1 MIPCFFCYFMVKYV
15 SRRIGACG
23 GITMFI
29 DLNKNNGK
37 DYLRLV
43 ESVRVTNKNGYKV
56 SQKKTI
62 LNIGP
67 LDRFDD
73 GEPDYIGR
81 LRKSFRAGN
90 PLIPALRPYC
100 EGKKEAETYRFAI
113 NEGSPDCFGHPKLFS
128 HILMERILEELGL
141 NTFFSSYKGFT
152 KLQYD
157 VYGFAKLLIWGRLLN
172 PASKYATVRQNE
184 DYYEPILNDF
194 NPDNVYDTLDFIAHN
209 KDKIIR
215 RINTNL
221 VKKAHRS
228 PEIIYY
234 DVTNFYFEIGEPD
247 EDILDEEG
255 NIIEK
260 GQRKMGVCK
269 EERKLPIVQ
278 VGLFMDDE
286 GIPIAIETFPGNT
299 LDHLTLRPALKKN
312 VDSLDFS
319 RFIMIADRGIC
330 NYQNLL
336 HVLDAG
342 NGYIVSKSLLKSTKK
357 EREWTYDGE
366 SYIAVSHDFMYK
378 SRIIKKTVKDEDGN
392 KRTIE
397 EQVVVYWSRKFQLR
411 AERENKKFLD
421 FLQKLQEHPEN
432 FRITAVQAKALRKF
446 FKKECVNEKTGEI
459 LDSSKIKV
467 FVDFDKVAAYRKSLG
482 YYQIVTS
489 ELTMDAREV
498 IDKYH
503 GLTQIEDQFRV
514 MKGDLDTRPLYV
526 RTPGHVTAHLLICMI
541 SLIMLRII
549 QKKMKDSGVVKTD
562 PDAYWSG
569 GLSAARIQAALN
581 KWKVDILP
589 GDLYRFMDVDDP
601 DLKLI
606 LDAFGVDIP
615 AKLYRRAELRS
626 IKTGIKVFM

>member
-1 MIPCFFCYFMVKYV
+1 
-15 SRRIGACG
+15 
-23 GITMFI
+23 MFI

-90 PLIPALRPYC
+90 PLIPVLRPYC
-100 EGKKEAETYRFAI
+100 EGKREAETYRFAI

-157 VYGFAKLLIWGRLLN
+157 VYGFAKLLIFGRLLN

-194 NPDNVYDTLDFIAHN
+194 NPDNVYDTLDFIADN

-234 DVTNFYFEIGEPD
+234 DVTNFYFEIEEPD
-247 EDILDEEG
+247 EDVLDEEG

-278 VGLFMDDE
+278 MGLFMDDE

-312 VDSLDFS
+312 VDGLDFS
-319 RFIMIADRGIC
+319 RFIMISDRGIC

-357 EREWTYDGE
+357 EREWTYDDEG
-366 SYIAVSHDFMYK
+366 YIAISDDFRYK
-378 SRIIKKTVKDEDGN
+378 SRIVKKNVKDEAGN

-411 AERENKKFLD
+411 AECENKKFLD

-432 FRITAVQAKALRKF
+432 FRITAVQSKALRKF

-459 LDSSKIKV
+459 LDSSKIKA
-467 FVDFDKVAAYRKSLG
+467 FVDFDKVAAYKKSLG

-498 IDKYH
+498 VDKYH

-526 RTPGHVTAHLLICMI
+526 RTPEHVTAHLLICMI
-541 SLIMLRII
+541 SLSMLRII
-549 QKKMKDSGVVKTD
+549 QKRMKDSGIVKTD
-562 PDAYWSG
+562 PDAYWSS

-581 KWKVDILP
+581 KWKVDTLP

-615 AKLYRRAELRS
+615 ARLYRRAELRS